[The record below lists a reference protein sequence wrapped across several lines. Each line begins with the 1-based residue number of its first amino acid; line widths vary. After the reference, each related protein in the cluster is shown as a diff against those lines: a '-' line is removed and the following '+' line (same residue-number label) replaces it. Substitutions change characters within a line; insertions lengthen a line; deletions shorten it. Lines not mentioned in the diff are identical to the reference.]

1 MLPSELLERTWVNHA
16 PSVKEHCLVTAIA
29 ASHNGQWAK
38 EHQAIIE
45 TIIGTSAIVQW
56 NDTHTKEEVIAVA
69 RLAEYRLGLRPMETV
84 GEERASVVVAHALVN

>member
-1 MLPSELLERTWVNHA
+1 MLPSQLLERTWVNRC
-16 PSVKEHCLVTAIA
+16 PRNKEENCLITGFRCCELLGRGRPILEVLIG
-29 ASHNGQWAK
+29 HN
-38 EHQAIIE
+38 II
-45 TIIGTSAIVQW
+45 SQW